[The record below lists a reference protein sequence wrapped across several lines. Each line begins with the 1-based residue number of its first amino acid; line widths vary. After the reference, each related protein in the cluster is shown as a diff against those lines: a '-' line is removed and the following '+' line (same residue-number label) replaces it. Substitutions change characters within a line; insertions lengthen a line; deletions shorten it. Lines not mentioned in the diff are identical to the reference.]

1 MEIYGNFFWLTSN
14 KMQRF
19 MQDIYIYI
27 LVYKYCN
34 SLRANGLELKNM
46 VVS

>member
-19 MQDIYIYI
+19 MQDIYI

>member
-1 MEIYGNFFWLTSN
+1 MEIFSGLQVT
-14 KMQRF
+14 KCR
-19 MQDIYIYI
+19 DLCKIYIYI